1 MGHQID
7 TLKEALRKYNNVT
20 NDHSRLFAISTSLLL
35 MVKSYLWVGG
45 NEIGFK
51 GTRGMLV
58 KKSLSIVVS
67 PGIMF
72 NEGIKI

>member
-1 MGHQID
+1 
-7 TLKEALRKYNNVT
+7 
-20 NDHSRLFAISTSLLL
+20 

>member
-1 MGHQID
+1 MIILD
-7 TLKEALRKYNNVT
+7 
-20 NDHSRLFAISTSLLL
+20 FLLL
-35 MVKSYLWVGG
+35 ALLFYFMVKSYLWVGG